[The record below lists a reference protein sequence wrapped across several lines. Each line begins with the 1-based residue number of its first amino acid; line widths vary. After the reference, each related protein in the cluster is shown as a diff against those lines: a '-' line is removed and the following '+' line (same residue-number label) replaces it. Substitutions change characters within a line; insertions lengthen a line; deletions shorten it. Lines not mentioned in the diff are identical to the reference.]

1 MKLKLLAKFNA
12 VMLAAFLFG
21 LLVTGIFSYLQVEGE
36 AKRDV
41 LHQAALIAGQGHAL
55 SRFTKQEIVPLLSA
69 SSNSQFLPQS
79 SPFWTVK
86 TVFSGVQEEFP
97 DYSYRA
103 VALNPTAPADLAV
116 DWEADLI
123 NSFKKDAKLTKQV
136 VKRMTPAGLVMSV
149 ATPIRA
155 DEKCLRCHSTPSAAP
170 ASMVKYYGD
179 KGGFGWVAND
189 VVGAQIVSVPMKLP
203 LEHAQR
209 TFFLF
214 LAVLTVV
221 FLAMMGLI
229 NLLLY
234 EVIIKP
240 TRAIATIADKISR
253 GDLDTA
259 EYEVK
264 GDDEIA
270 SLGRSFNRMH
280 RSLVNAMK
288 MLGE

>member
-1 MKLKLLAKFNA
+1 
-12 VMLAAFLFG
+12 
-21 LLVTGIFSYLQVEGE
+21 
-36 AKRDV
+36 
-41 LHQAALIAGQGHAL
+41 
-55 SRFTKQEIVPLLSA
+55 
-69 SSNSQFLPQS
+69 
-79 SPFWTVK
+79 
-86 TVFSGVQEEFP
+86 
-97 DYSYRA
+97 
-103 VALNPTAPADLAV
+103 
-116 DWEADLI
+116 
-123 NSFKKDAKLTKQV
+123 
-136 VKRMTPAGLVMSV
+136 
-149 ATPIRA
+149 
-155 DEKCLRCHSTPSAAP
+155 
-170 ASMVKYYGD
+170 MVKYYGD

>member
-1 MKLKLLAKFNA
+1 
-12 VMLAAFLFG
+12 
-21 LLVTGIFSYLQVEGE
+21 
-36 AKRDV
+36 
-41 LHQAALIAGQGHAL
+41 
-55 SRFTKQEIVPLLSA
+55 
-69 SSNSQFLPQS
+69 
-79 SPFWTVK
+79 
-86 TVFSGVQEEFP
+86 
-97 DYSYRA
+97 
-103 VALNPTAPADLAV
+103 
-116 DWEADLI
+116 
-123 NSFKKDAKLTKQV
+123 
-136 VKRMTPAGLVMSV
+136 
-149 ATPIRA
+149 
-155 DEKCLRCHSTPSAAP
+155 
-170 ASMVKYYGD
+170 
-179 KGGFGWVAND
+179 
-189 VVGAQIVSVPMKLP
+189 MKLP